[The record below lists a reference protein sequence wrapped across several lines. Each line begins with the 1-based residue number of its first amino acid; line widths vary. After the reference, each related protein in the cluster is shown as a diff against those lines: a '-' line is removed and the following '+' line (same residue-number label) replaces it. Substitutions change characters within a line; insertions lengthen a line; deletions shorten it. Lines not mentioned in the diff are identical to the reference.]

1 MSRCVVL
8 RRQRVGRSY
17 LTTHR
22 WQCTPNAK
30 CHLTTFPSSH
40 VPLHLQLHLFGLGF
54 GSKRHWA
61 ERNPK
66 RDEAVT
72 PEAGSIRPIALGGGN
87 KTGAVP
93 SSAEK
98 TKKDEE
104 VDEGNGN
111 VPPPRPAKTA
121 TSDAPAGTEM
131 AAGPAVQ
138 ASAQPTAA
146 APAGKSPAAAPVTSR
161 PAKDAAEKKTT
172 ASPVAGEKRPAGA
185 EAEAAVSADGPSSSA
200 SSSAHAS
207 GRGHPSQKKRKVEI
221 FGEAADAGAGAG
233 AGVGAGP
240 KAPPTKTAAATGT
253 TQDAAP
259 TTAAP
264 TVVTGAAPSAKKD
277 GIHQESDGKWSAAVL
292 HTDGQ
297 SYGLGATF
305 DTQELATLA
314 LGAFRSTLA
323 NESRA
328 AGGRISEAMVK
339 QAREM
344 ARHAVLAK
352 GRKKSSSGQ
361 KQN

>member
-1 MSRCVVL
+1 MHP
-8 RRQRVGRSY
+8 QR
-17 LTTHR
+17 
-22 WQCTPNAK
+22 K
-30 CHLTTFPSSH
+30 MSSH
-40 VPLHLQLHLFGLGF
+40 HLSIISCSVAFAFAFGFAFGFGFGFGF
-54 GSKRHWA
+54 GSKRHWV

-93 SSAEK
+93 SSAAKK
-98 TKKDEE
+98 TKKDQE

-138 ASAQPTAA
+138 ASVRPTAA
-146 APAGKSPAAAPVTSR
+146 AGGGAGESPAAAPVTSQ

-172 ASPVAGEKRPAGA
+172 ASPVAGEKRPAEA
-185 EAEAAVSADGPSSSA
+185 EVEAAVSADGPSSSA
-200 SSSAHAS
+200 SASAHAS
-207 GRGHPSQKKRKVEI
+207 GEGHLPQKKRKVEI
-221 FGEAADAGAGAG
+221 FGEAADAGAG

-264 TVVTGAAPSAKKD
+264 TVVTAAAPSAKED

-328 AGGRISEAMVK
+328 AGGKISAAMVK

-352 GRKKSSSGQ
+352 GRNQGSVQ
-361 KQN
+361 KQM